1 VDVGSARPIGQRLRQ
16 IRQARRKSLR
26 VVAGLAGISSSH
38 LHRIET
44 GARPLDSLTLIL
56 ALADALQIAPSE
68 LMTLPTPAPGNGPT
82 DAAINAVRLAV
93 LAVAR
98 NRPGGEVQPVEA
110 LRERGAAVFDA
121 YCRCDRNGVV
131 GAALP
136 SLIRDLHTSI
146 AAGRDVAELLDLAV
160 LLHSQV
166 TVGWLRVVGGS
177 LDLRSQA
184 AELARHA
191 ATQRDTPQAL
201 GLAAWGGMYVLVMA
215 GAVDLAHAELDAV
228 TVPTSTPELTQLAG
242 MLALCQ
248 AFLAMAESRP
258 GDVAAPLELATEL
271 AERTGEVNA
280 YGLGFGPQ
288 EVGQWRARTA
298 MEVADHEQAARVAE
312 GLTVQT
318 HPLRSRQADY
328 WVTYGR
334 ALARLRGRRDDA
346 VRALRQ
352 AELILPHYVQRD
364 PLVRDVLAELLTH
377 SRRDAVGRELRGMA
391 YRAGLPG

>member
-1 VDVGSARPIGQRLRQ
+1 MDVDGARPIGRRLRQ

-26 VVAGLAGISSSH
+26 VIAGLAGISASH
-38 LHRIET
+38 LYRIET
-44 GARPLDSLTLIL
+44 GERPLDSLTLIL
-56 ALADALQIAPSE
+56 ALADALQVAPSD
-68 LMTLPTPAPGNGPT
+68 LITLPVPAPGNGPT
-82 DAAINAVRLAV
+82 DGAINAVRLAL
-93 LAVAR
+93 LAVGH
-98 NRPGGEVQPVEA
+98 NRPGGQAQPVEVV
-110 LRERGAAVFDA
+110 RERVATVVDA
-121 YCRCDRNGVV
+121 YGRCDRNGVV
-131 GAALP
+131 GATLP
-136 SLIRDLHTSI
+136 GLIRDLHTSI

-160 LLHSQV
+160 LLHSQA

-184 AELARHA
+184 AELARRA
-191 ATQRDTPQAL
+191 AAERNTPQAL

-215 GAVDLAHAELDAV
+215 GAVDLAHAELNAV
-228 TVPTSTPELTQLAG
+228 RVPTASPESAQLAG

-248 AFLAMAESRP
+248 AFLAMAESRQ
-258 GDVAAPLELATEL
+258 GDVAAPLELASEL
-271 AERTGEVNA
+271 AQRTGEVNA

-312 GLTVQT
+312 GLAAQT

-334 ALARLRGRRDDA
+334 ALARLRGRRNDA
-346 VRALRQ
+346 VHALRN

-364 PLVRDVLAELLTH
+364 PLVRDVLAELYPH
-377 SRRDAVGRELRGMA
+377 ARDDAIGRELRGMA
-391 YRAGLPG
+391 FRAGLPV